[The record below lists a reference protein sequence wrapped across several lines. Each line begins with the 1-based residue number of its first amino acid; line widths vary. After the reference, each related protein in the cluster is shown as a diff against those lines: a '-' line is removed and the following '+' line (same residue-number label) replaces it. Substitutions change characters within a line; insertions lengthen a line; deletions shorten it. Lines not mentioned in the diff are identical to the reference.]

1 MVTQTLKVCTFV
13 QTGAYQIRFLYL
25 IRILHSCMCMIQT
38 QMLALILEKLF
49 SIPVYTKITYIW
61 LCRCWLLQILIFF
74 LQIYSFLFK
83 ELRKGAMYFAIKQ
96 ILSRISKKSLL
107 ILELSRL
114 KSFVAGIPTLLL
126 QMFCYIL
133 CYAYVHTTYLISV
146 RWSW

>member
-1 MVTQTLKVCTFV
+1 MYICANRSISNTVFIPHTYTSQLYVHDSNSDVCFDFKEIIFYSCV
-13 QTGAYQIRFLYL
+13 HKDHVYL
-25 IRILHSCMCMIQT
+25 IM
-38 QMLALILEKLF
+38 QMLIVTDF
-49 SIPVYTKITYIW
+49 N
-61 LCRCWLLQILIFF
+61 FF

-83 ELRKGAMYFAIKQ
+83 ELRKGAIYFAIKQ

-126 QMFCYIL
+126 QMFCYSI
-133 CYAYVHTTYLISV
+133 CNGYVHTTYLVSV